1 MYAMNEPI
9 SNPLA
14 TPVQADTKMSIMK
27 IVAIG
32 GSIVLVLVAAV
43 VIIML
48 AGRSSDTSSAQ
59 SGASA
64 TSATNAS
71 TGGSAPADQQSA
83 QIPVDQ
89 TVPASYFGDW
99 HGADGTIIT
108 LYDDGLGNYKTSK
121 QRVTGGK
128 VDLDEKAMTL
138 KITGMLN
145 ISKTWKI
152 EKAPRGK
159 DNAKEMTLDGVVYR
173 GTAAHNLQIWMDTT
187 FTANATA
194 EKSAPLPLPSQAEL
208 VGMVGQSILS
218 FNEAI
223 RSKDFEP
230 FYRIISHKW
239 QTETTPVMLA
249 SDYAAMVERKL
260 DFGPVAGSV
269 PKLHPDPFVSGS
281 GMLIVEGSY
290 PVEPRI
296 VFRISYITENS
307 TWKLAT
313 FWANVVDAG

>member
-1 MYAMNEPI
+1 MNEPI
-9 SNPLA
+9 STPLA
-14 TPVQADTKMSIMK
+14 TPVQANTKMSIMK
-27 IVAIG
+27 LVAIG
-32 GSIVLVLVAAV
+32 GTIVLVLVAAV
-43 VIIML
+43 VIIMI

-59 SGASA
+59 SGATAASA
-64 TSATNAS
+64 ANAT

-83 QIPVDQ
+83 QTPVDK
-89 TVPASYFGDW
+89 TVAASYFGDW

-108 LYDDGLGNYKTSK
+108 LYDDGLGNYKTK
-121 QRVTGGK
+121 TQRVTGGK
-128 VDLDEKAMTL
+128 IDLNEKAKTL

-152 EKAPRGK
+152 DQAPRGT

-187 FTANATA
+187 FTTS
-194 EKSAPLPLPSQAEL
+194 SAPDNSSKPLPLPSQAEL

-218 FNEAI
+218 FNEAL
-223 RSKDFEP
+223 RTKDFEP
-230 FYRIISHKW
+230 FYRIISHRW
-239 QTETTPVMLA
+239 QTETTPAMLA
-249 SDYAAMVERKL
+249 NDYAAMAERKL
-260 DFGPVAGSV
+260 DFSPVASSV
-269 PKLHPDPFVSGS
+269 PKLHPEPFVSGT

-296 VFRISYITENS
+296 VFRISYVTDNS

-313 FWANVVDAG
+313 LWANVVDAGE